1 MGLSLPFDKMDSL
14 KKRLLL
20 IWAVSL
26 TIGFAVNQVLPEGIR
41 WKLLLPRW
49 ERSSREVA
57 YISVDSAFTLYMNG
71 QVQFVDVRP
80 AEEFEI
86 DHLPGAI
93 SLPLMEFFRAP
104 ERLEQLDTS
113 RQYMLYCFE
122 PQCEEATS
130 LAGEFTAGKFPHV
143 ALLIGGFS
151 AWLERGYPVE
161 TE

>member
-1 MGLSLPFDKMDSL
+1 MVSL
-14 KKRLLL
+14 KKRLLV
-20 IWAVSL
+20 IWLTSL
-26 TIGFAVNQVLPEGIR
+26 AIGFAVNQVLPEGIR

-49 ERSSREVA
+49 NSHKGDIDF
-57 YISVDSAFTLYMNG
+57 ISVDSALTLYMEG

-93 SLPLMEFFRAP
+93 SFPFLDYFRAP
-104 ERLEQLDTS
+104 DRLSQLDTS
-113 RQYMLYCFE
+113 RHYILYCFE
-122 PQCEEATS
+122 PECDEAVS
-130 LAGEFTAGKFPHV
+130 LAGEFTAGNFPHV

-161 TE
+161 ME